1 MSQPKRILVYSSLF
15 PSSAQPQ
22 AGIFI
27 RERMFRVA
35 EVCPIVVV
43 SPVPWFPL
51 QGLIR
56 VFRPHYRPS
65 VPRHEIQEGID
76 VYHPRFLAVPGLFRR
91 MDGPMMAWSTRRLVR
106 RLRNEG
112 VDIIDA
118 HFGYPDGYA
127 AVRLGKWLGLP
138 VTITLRGTEPRHGQ
152 TEGIRDHLC
161 TALHGASA
169 LIAVSTSLLQTAV
182 DLGVNKEK
190 ITVVGNGVDVN
201 KFYPVDGTNTRGQ
214 LGIRS
219 DAKVLVTVGG
229 LCERKGF
236 HRVIECLPSLRRKW
250 SDLHYL
256 IVGGP
261 SAEGDWTGRLRQMVS
276 ELQLQ
281 DSVHFLGS
289 VAQDELRN
297 VLSAADTFVLATRN
311 EGWANVIL
319 EAMACGLPVVAT
331 DVGGNREV
339 VASEAVGSVVP
350 FGDSAALE
358 VSIDAALSKQWDRD
372 AIIDYARKNSWGKRM
387 HALQEVYDRVLHNFS
402 KSIQHQ

>member
-1 MSQPKRILVYSSLF
+1 MRQPKRILVYSSLF
-15 PSSAQPQ
+15 PNSVQPQ

-43 SPVPWFPL
+43 SPVPWFPF
-51 QGLIR
+51 QSLIR
-56 VFRPHYRPS
+56 IFRQHYRLP
-65 VPRHEIQEGID
+65 VTRHEVQKGID
-76 VYHPRFLAVPGLFRR
+76 IYHPRFLAIPGILRQ

-127 AVRLGKWLGLP
+127 AVRLGKLLGLP
-138 VTITLRGTEPRHGQ
+138 VTITLRGTEPRHTQ
-152 TEGIRDHLC
+152 TKGIRNHLS

-169 LIAVSTSLLQTAV
+169 LIAVSKSLLQTAV
-182 DLGVNKEK
+182 DMGVDKGK
-190 ITVVGNGVDVN
+190 ITVVGNGVDVS
-201 KFYPVDGTNTRGQ
+201 KFHPDDGADIKRQ

-219 DAKVLVTVGG
+219 DARVLVTVGG

-236 HRVIECLPSLRRKW
+236 HRVIECLPSLRRSW
-250 SDLHYL
+250 PDLHYL

-261 SAEGDWTGRLRQMVS
+261 SGEGDWTGRLRRMVS

-281 DSVHFLGS
+281 NSVHFLGS
-289 VAQDELRN
+289 VAQDKLKS
-297 VLSAADTFVLATRN
+297 VLSAADVFVLATRN

-339 VASEAVGSVVP
+339 VSSENVGCIVP

-358 VSIDAALSKQWDRD
+358 AGIDTALNKPWNRKE
-372 AIIDYARKNSWGKRM
+372 IIDYAVENSWEKRV
-387 HALQEVYDRVLHNFS
+387 HALQQVYARVL
-402 KSIQHQ
+402 QDT